1 MPRLTLSHSSKL
13 LMNCSPVLFCLALFA
28 RSCRDDL
35 FLCEVCLS
43 HFSVSHGGEYD
54 VKRHR
59 QCETHKKRVAQKE
72 VSQSMHTFLLK
83 PKQDSNVDKVT
94 AAELTSVYHTV
105 KHSLS
110 YRSEDCGN
118 KLTSA
123 IFPDSEI
130 AKKMSCGRTKA
141 ASLVTDVLAPASVE
155 SCDKKAHTPF
165 FSVASD
171 ASNHGTTK
179 LFPLS
184 LRYWTPKLESKILDF
199 YEDSHE
205 SAATIHCQITSKLE
219 ENGLQLDMISAY
231 TADNASVN
239 YGKNNSVFQKLK
251 ADNSGIIKANC
262 VAHIVHNCA
271 KHAGDMLNVD
281 IDSVVNKIFSHFS
294 VSAQRTEELKEVFAF
309 VEEDYHVVRRHV
321 PTRWLSLWPAVQRL
335 HDSWAAIKSY
345 FLSLGENQWATLE
358 LQAYLAFLNNIL
370 KIFHDVVL
378 LLEGQDGTVCELYDI
393 MLTLKTK
400 LQQRQIDCFFGMETS
415 AILQQFPDQ
424 KAATIKHD
432 FSNFYKTALNYLEK
446 WYDFTD
452 NNYQKNVRCLA
463 LKSSF
468 TFSQLSDAVEVLQI
482 GSKLDM
488 DELYEEYCVTL
499 PRQQEI
505 VERKAP
511 VVEKWALLL
520 KSTKT
525 PNLTA
530 VASFLFSI
538 PITNASVE
546 RVFSLVTAAWTDQRN
561 RCSVELIKSEI
572 QVKTNF
578 EYSCKEFYSFALK
591 QKALLEAARSSKK
604 YKAKRNI

>member
-1 MPRLTLSHSSKL
+1 MEEREVSATRTAKKRK
-13 LMNCSPVLFCLALFA
+13 CSYNKDWETIYPWVKPVQGE
-28 RSCRDDL
+28 S
-35 FLCEVCLS
+35 
-43 HFSVSHGGEYD
+43 GEYD

-179 LFPLS
+179 TLPTVFEILDTKAG
-184 LRYWTPKLESKILDF
+184 LKSKILDF

-345 FLSLGENQWATLE
+345 FLSLGENQCPKALWKLLKTDQDGEGQPLE

-378 LLEGQDGTVCELYDI
+378 LLEAG
-393 MLTLKTK
+393 
-400 LQQRQIDCFFGMETS
+400 
-415 AILQQFPDQ
+415 FPDQ

-511 VVEKWALLL
+511 VVEKWALCL
-520 KSTKT
+520 K
-525 PNLTA
+525 A
-530 VASFLFSI
+530 
-538 PITNASVE
+538 
-546 RVFSLVTAAWTDQRN
+546 
-561 RCSVELIKSEI
+561 
-572 QVKTNF
+572 
-578 EYSCKEFYSFALK
+578 
-591 QKALLEAARSSKK
+591 QKHQ
-604 YKAKRNI
+604 I

>member
-1 MPRLTLSHSSKL
+1 MPLCDVSSFINYFYSGK
-13 LMNCSPVLFCLALFA
+13 V
-28 RSCRDDL
+28 
-35 FLCEVCLS
+35 LCEVCLS

-184 LRYWTPKLESKILDF
+184 LRYWTPKLGLKSKILDF

-345 FLSLGENQWATLE
+345 FLSLGENQCPKALWKLLKTDQDGEGQPLE
-358 LQAYLAFLNNIL
+358 LQ
-370 KIFHDVVL
+370 
-378 LLEGQDGTVCELYDI
+378 
-393 MLTLKTK
+393 TK

>member
-1 MPRLTLSHSSKL
+1 MSTKRERGRSLRARPPTQTNADQVRTAPACSARCGGKGGKHDAYSVETRMQLQERLGNYLPLGETS
-13 LMNCSPVLFCLALFA
+13 A
-28 RSCRDDL
+28 RRV
-35 FLCEVCLS
+35 CEVCLS
-43 HFSVSHGGEYD
+43 HFPVSHGGEHD

-59 QCETHKKRVAQKE
+59 HCETHQKRVAQKE
-72 VSQSMHTFLLK
+72 VSQSAHAFLLK

-105 KHSLS
+105 KLSPS
-110 YRSEDCGN
+110 YRSEDCGD
-118 KLTSA
+118 KLTSTM
-123 IFPDSEI
+123 FPDS

-141 ASLVTDVLAPASVE
+141 ASIVTDVLAPASVE
-155 SCDKKAHTPF
+155 SCLRELKTPVVQELTSDKVHTPF

-184 LRYWTPKLESKILDF
+184 LRYWTPQLGLKSKILDL
-199 YEDSHE
+199 YEDNHE
-205 SAATIHCQITSKLE
+205 SAATIHRQITSKLE

-231 TADNASVN
+231 TADNANVN

-251 ADNSGIIKANC
+251 C
-262 VAHIVHNCA
+262 LH
-271 KHAGDMLNVD
+271 
-281 IDSVVNKIFSHFS
+281 
-294 VSAQRTEELKEVFAF
+294 SAPEELKAVFAF

-345 FLSLGENQWATLE
+345 FLSLGEDQCPKALWQLLKTDQDGEGQPLE

-378 LLEGQDGTVCELYDI
+378 LLEGQDVTVYGTQLPG
-393 MLTLKTK
+393 
-400 LQQRQIDCFFGMETS
+400 F
-415 AILQQFPDQ
+415 
-424 KAATIKHD
+424 
-432 FSNFYKTALNYLEK
+432 N
-446 WYDFTD
+446 FTD
-452 NNYQKNVRCLA
+452 NNYQKNVTCLA

-468 TFSQLSDAVEVLQI
+468 TFSQLSDAVKVLQI
-482 GSKLDM
+482 GGILDM
-488 DELYEEYCVTL
+488 DELCEEYCVTL

-511 VVEKWALLL
+511 VVEKWAILL

-546 RVFSLVTAAWTDQRN
+546 RVFSLMTAAWTDQKN
-561 RCSVELIKSEI
+561 CCSVELIKSEI